1 MPEVEVEP
9 EKAKVAWGGAGMSPW
24 GLVPSSEMTP
34 VSLADVMSEE
44 LADQLQKK
52 EYKHVDEVVEASG
65 ACGKDVPDIPPDVDF
80 DTSDDA
86 MIAQMLQKQFDR
98 EYDLALSKE
107 ERSLNRNSKVT
118 VTYSKYKMIPD
129 ELRCY
134 DSSDE
139 EYDEDYF
146 AEDKRDLDIF
156 ETKEKEVGEMPKS
169 GFKKIGDKV
178 VTKHDKEL
186 SQRENAKRIMEFPPG
201 IETGDGGSFDMQVSN
216 KVVIKD

>member
-1 MPEVEVEP
+1 
-9 EKAKVAWGGAGMSPW
+9 MSPW
-24 GLVPSSEMTP
+24 GVAPAAEMTP

-52 EYKHVDEVVEASG
+52 EYKHVDEASVTATG
-65 ACGKDVPDIPPDVDF
+65 AVGGLDVPDIPPDIDF

-139 EYDEDYF
+139 DYDEDYF
-146 AEDKRDLDIF
+146 ALDEDKRDLDIF

-178 VTKHDKEL
+178 V
-186 SQRENAKRIMEFPPG
+186 MY
-201 IETGDGGSFDMQVSN
+201 
-216 KVVIKD
+216 